1 MFRPG
6 SRFQV
11 PGGVRNPAWGRGM
24 GMRHRGGAK
33 CACRVDPSTSGGA
46 AENTSSMYACNPPEG
61 PSMCQRAQNRSPYY
75 FTPTVA
81 GSSSRDSYVHTCNE
95 LLDQFLDP
103 SCNPVAR
110 SLNTKHPVPLRHVG
124 SSRHQATRRDTTH
137 KATGLRR
144 QTLSSPAPH
153 ARTHACSDPLPGAN
167 NARDHAGRA
176 AGGSCSRFENLEH
189 SSANDH

>member
-1 MFRPG
+1 MSRPG

-11 PGGVRNPAWGRGM
+11 PGGVRNPAWRTGG

-124 SSRHQATRRDTTH
+124 SSRHQATRRDTTPQGH
-137 KATGLRR
+137 WAAAPDPELTSPTRSYSRLLR
-144 QTLSSPAPH
+144 
-153 ARTHACSDPLPGAN
+153 
-167 NARDHAGRA
+167 
-176 AGGSCSRFENLEH
+176 
-189 SSANDH
+189 SSARSEQCTRSRWTRCRRFMQSLREPRTLLRQ

>member
-1 MFRPG
+1 MLLLAFVAARSTPNLPSLSVDLLTMESCILLLRRISCMQHFLLQVNPDSPSGSAFRG
-6 SRFQV
+6 SRFHGVRLWRSQGSKVPVPRLRFQV

-103 SCNPVAR
+103 SCNPVVWKPTSEIIEA
-110 SLNTKHPVPLRHVG
+110 H
-124 SSRHQATRRDTTH
+124 
-137 KATGLRR
+137 
-144 QTLSSPAPH
+144 
-153 ARTHACSDPLPGAN
+153 
-167 NARDHAGRA
+167 
-176 AGGSCSRFENLEH
+176 
-189 SSANDH
+189 